1 MRIIIPLAGP
11 DYLNNGEIKG
21 RQKTVDGNLLESILR
36 SRPWYGLIPSE
47 NYKFVFLDKK
57 VLREFFYNDIKEFLP
72 KSSAVFLSETSKG
85 AALSV
90 MSCLSNFDLSVDSP
104 LLIDLADIS
113 FHKDGIDYSDI
124 FNEQNAD
131 ILIHTFRSFSNQFS
145 FAEVSKNGNVINI
158 KEKELISNNALI
170 GTYFFKSFNIFIK
183 ALHNSLYNFNDYSFN
198 GLLYISPILNYLISE
213 KYKVRCINCNLKDD
227 FSSLSHTI

>member
-1 MRIIIPLAGP
+1 MRIVIPLAGP
-11 DYLNNGEIKG
+11 DYLNNGKIKG
-21 RQKTVDGNLLESILR
+21 LQKTLDGNLLESILR

-57 VLREFFYNDIKEFLP
+57 ELREFFYNDIKEFLP

-113 FHKDGIDYSDI
+113 FHKDEIDYSNI
-124 FNEQNAD
+124 FNQQNAD
-131 ILIHTFRSFSNQFS
+131 ILVHTFKSFSNQFS
-145 FAEVSKNGNVINI
+145 FAKVSENGEVINI

-183 ALHNSLYNFNDYSFN
+183 ALHNSLYKFNDYSFN
-198 GLLYISPILNYLISE
+198 GLLYVSPILNYLISK
-213 KYKVRCINCNLKDD
+213 KYKVRCINCFLKDD
-227 FSSLSHTI
+227 YSSLSHPI